1 MGDVTTRERDHADL
15 REKNMPQGQR
25 GGSGS
30 PWDVEVDVYLES
42 VGPPATYRIE
52 SYLQPQGN
60 GDLVFENHGRPGFN
74 VRFCLH
80 DETGGDYKFPS
91 PPNLRQ
97 AIWSQRGTSCPTSAV
112 WDVFDAKQVKD
123 QGMTLVAYNAN
134 PSPAQ
139 GIFQYTLN
147 VTNDN
152 GSTYL
157 AIDPGGNNMNG
168 NQFQ

>member
-1 MGDVTTRERDHADL
+1 MDDVTTREPSLSHT
-15 REKNMPQGQR
+15 ETHGSSQSQS
-25 GGSGS
+25 GSGT
-30 PWDVEVDVYLES
+30 PWDVEVDVYLET

-80 DETGGDYKFPS
+80 DETGGGYKFDG
-91 PPNLRQ
+91 PPNLQQ
-97 AIWSQRGTSCPTSAV
+97 AIWSQLGTTCPTSGV
-112 WDVFDAKQVKD
+112 WDVFDPKQVKD
-123 QGMTLVAYNAN
+123 QGMTLVAYNRN

-139 GIFQYTLN
+139 GIFQYALN

-152 GSTYL
+152 GASYVS
-157 AIDPGGNNMNG
+157 IDPGGNNMNG
-168 NQFQ
+168 GTPLQ